1 MYVRYMDKIWIVDS
15 FYEDMMFLRN
25 VDDDRLTMVSAHNY
39 DRVEVYL
46 WIRELLQ
53 QSILLRLSG

>member
-25 VDDDRLTMVSAHNY
+25 VDDDRLEVVLSHEY
-39 DRVEVYL
+39 DWVEVY
-46 WIRELLQ
+46 
-53 QSILLRLSG
+53 

>member
-25 VDDDRLTMVSAHNY
+25 VDDDRLEVVLSHEY
-39 DRVEVYL
+39 DRVEAY
-46 WIRELLQ
+46 
-53 QSILLRLSG
+53 

>member
-1 MYVRYMDKIWIVDS
+1 MFEVGMYVRYMDKIWSVDS

-39 DRVEVYL
+39 DRVEVY
-46 WIRELLQ
+46 
-53 QSILLRLSG
+53 